1 MKKRKKILRQR
12 IKQIFICI
20 GLALFI
26 LVVAIP
32 SGLSHARDRVK
43 PEMVLP
49 KHYPNGFHGFGRIN
63 SIGRDETVIDDFYFK
78 FSPSVQYHIP
88 TSKNVS
94 PAFFK
99 KGDLVGYLTNSEKEI
114 TSLWLLE

>member
-1 MKKRKKILRQR
+1 MKKRKKISRQR
-12 IKQIFICI
+12 IRQIFICI

-26 LVVAIP
+26 LVMAIP
-32 SGLSHARDRVK
+32 SGLSYAQGRVK

-49 KHYPNGFHGFGRIN
+49 KHYPNGFHGFGRIDR
-63 SIGRDETVIDDFYFK
+63 IGRDEMVIDDMYFRL
-78 FSPSVQYHIP
+78 SPSVQYHTP

-99 KGDLVGYLTNSEKEI
+99 KGDLVGYLTISEKEI